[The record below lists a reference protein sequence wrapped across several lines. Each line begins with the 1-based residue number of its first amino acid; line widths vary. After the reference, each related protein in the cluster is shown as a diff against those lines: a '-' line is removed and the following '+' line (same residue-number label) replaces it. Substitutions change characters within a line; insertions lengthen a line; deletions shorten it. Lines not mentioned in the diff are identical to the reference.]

1 MLANTREVVSLL
13 TPAEKRRFYLLLASS
28 TFTGL
33 LQAVSVVSL
42 MPFIQT
48 VMEPES
54 INEPGF
60 VNILYNLFE
69 FSNDTSFL
77 IFLGVIV
84 LALILISGIAS
95 ALTTWLQLSFVWGNN
110 YTISRRLLANY
121 LNQPYEFF
129 INRSSADFTKNILDE
144 VNIFTQSY
152 LMNFVHLIVGIA
164 VTISVIVMLVLVD
177 PVITVVGM
185 VIIGGAYALIFMSF
199 RVMLKNIGTERLECN
214 KIRFSSVSEAFGG
227 IKDIKLLGNE
237 SYFLNGYSGAAGKH
251 AKLISKTGMI
261 GTLPKYLFETVAFG
275 CMVTLV
281 IYVLSKGG
289 DIVSTIPLI
298 AVFAFAAYRIL
309 PQLQVVYS
317 AITQMK
323 FYSATVSNIKRELEG
338 AINNDEKLTFQ
349 GDRDGSMP
357 FQGIVELTD
366 VSYCHPNNTKDTLSE
381 ISISIGKRDSIGIVG
396 ATGAGKTTLVDIFLG
411 LLVPQKGSIRVDGL
425 EVDDSNRRDWQN
437 NLGYVPQFIY
447 LSDNTVTRNIA
458 FGIPEGSIDMD
469 KVKKAARIAKI
480 DEFIEK
486 ELPNG
491 YETIV
496 GERGIRLSGG
506 QRQRI
511 GIARAL
517 YRDPEVLVLD
527 EATSSL
533 DGVTEKAFI
542 GALTDLSGVKTLLV
556 IAHRFNTIKDCDRI
570 YVMEKGRIIAQG
582 SYDELM
588 QKEEKF
594 RKMANQ

>member
-13 TPAEKRRFYLLLASS
+13 TPVEKRKFYLLLVSS
-28 TFTGL
+28 IVTGL

-42 MPFIQT
+42 MPFIQMA
-48 VMEPES
+48 MEPDS

-60 VNILYNLFE
+60 VNILFKLFDFANE
-69 FSNDTSFL
+69 TSFL

-95 ALTTWLQLSFVWGNN
+95 AFTTWLQYSFVWGNN

-144 VNIFTQSY
+144 VNIFTQQY
-152 LMNFVHLIVGIA
+152 LMNFINLIVGIA
-164 VTISVIVMLVLVD
+164 VTISVIFMLVLVD
-177 PVITVVGM
+177 PIIALVGM
-185 VIIGGAYALIFMSF
+185 FVIGGAYSLIFISF
-199 RVMLKNIGTERLECN
+199 RALLKNIGTERLECN
-214 KIRFSSVSEAFGG
+214 KIRFGAVSEAFGG

-237 SYFLNGYSGAAGKH
+237 SYFLDGYSGAAGKH
-251 AKLISKTGMI
+251 AKLISKTGLI
-261 GTLPKYLFETVAFG
+261 STLPKYLFETVAFG
-275 CMVTLV
+275 CMVILV
-281 IYVLSKGG
+281 LYILSKGG
-289 DIVSTIPLI
+289 DITSTIPLI

-309 PQLQVVYS
+309 PQLQMVYN
-317 AITQMK
+317 AITQTK
-323 FYSATVSNIKRELEG
+323 FYSATVSNIKKELEG
-338 AINNDEKLTFQ
+338 AVNSDETLSFQ
-349 GDRDGSMP
+349 GNRETTLP
-357 FQGIVELTD
+357 FQD
-366 VSYCHPNNTKDTLSE
+366 VVQLSDISYCHPMNTKDTLSE
-381 ISISIGKRDSIGIVG
+381 ISLSISKKDSIGIVG

-411 LLVPQKGSIRVDGL
+411 LLIPQRGAIRVDGI
-425 EVDDSNRRDWQN
+425 EVNDENRREWQN

-447 LSDNTVTRNIA
+447 LSDSTVTRNIA
-458 FGIPEGSIDMD
+458 FGVPDKLIDPD
-469 KVKKAARIAKI
+469 KVKKAATIANI
-480 DEFIEK
+480 DDFIEH

-491 YETIV
+491 YDTIV

-533 DGVTEKAFI
+533 DGVTEKSFI
-542 GALTDLSGVKTLLV
+542 DALADLSGVKTLLV
-556 IAHRFNTIKDCDRI
+556 IAHRFNTIRECDRI

-588 QKEEKF
+588 EKEEKF

>member
-1 MLANTREVVSLL
+1 MLANTKEVVSLL
-13 TPAEKRRFYLLLASS
+13 TPAEKRKFYLLLASS
-28 TFTGL
+28 VFTGL

-48 VMEPES
+48 VMDTNT
-54 INEPGF
+54 IYEPGV
-60 VNILYNLFE
+60 VNTLYNMFTFGSE
-69 FSNDTSFL
+69 TSFL

-84 LALILISGIAS
+84 LILILVSGVAS
-95 ALTTWLQLSFVWGNN
+95 AFTTWLQLSFVWGNN

-129 INRSSADFTKNILDE
+129 MNRSSADFTKNILDE
-144 VNIFTQSY
+144 VNLFTQQY
-152 LMNFVHLIVGIA
+152 LLNYVHLIVGVA
-164 VTISVIVMLVLVD
+164 VTISVIIMLVLVD
-177 PVITVVGM
+177 PLVTIVGM
-185 VIIGGAYALIFMSF
+185 AIIGGSYALIFMSF
-199 RVMLKNIGTERLECN
+199 RSKLRSIGEERLECN
-214 KIRFSSVSEAFGG
+214 KIRFGAVSEAFGG
-227 IKDIKLLGNE
+227 IKDIKLLGTE
-237 SYFLNGYSGAAGKH
+237 GYFLDGYSGAAGKY
-251 AKLISKTGMI
+251 ARLIAKTGMI

-275 CMVTLV
+275 CMVALTLY
-281 IYVLSKGG
+281 ILSKGG
-289 DIVSTIPLI
+289 DITGTIPLI
-298 AVFAFAAYRIL
+298 AVFAFAAYRLL
-309 PQLQVVYS
+309 PQLQVVYN
-317 AITQMK
+317 AITQTR
-323 FYSATVSNIKRELEG
+323 FYKATVSNIKKELEG
-338 AINNDEKLTFQ
+338 AIGTDEQFIPQCEQEAVL
-349 GDRDGSMP
+349 P
-357 FQGIVELTD
+357 FLKRVELNE
-366 VSYCHPNNTKDTLSE
+366 VYYCHPNNNRDTLQDINIVINRKE
-381 ISISIGKRDSIGIVG
+381 SIGIVG

-411 LLVPQKGSIRVDGL
+411 LLVPQRGSIKVDDT
-425 EVDDSNRRDWQN
+425 EVDVTNRREWQN

-447 LSDNTVTRNIA
+447 LSDSTVTRNIA
-458 FGIPEGSIDMD
+458 FGIPDRMIDME
-469 KVKKAARIAKI
+469 KVKKAAKIAKI
-480 DEFIEK
+480 DEFIEN

-491 YETIV
+491 YETVV

-542 GALTDLSGVKTLLV
+542 SALADLSGVKTLLV

-582 SYDELM
+582 GYDELM
-588 QKEEKF
+588 EKEEKF